1 MRYRTLGECGV
12 KVSEICLGTMMFGG
26 PTPEDESLRM
36 IERALD
42 AGVNFLD
49 TADKYNAGESERVV
63 GKALDGR
70 REEIVLATKVALPM
84 GEGPNMSGSSR
95 KHIIEGCEASLRRLG
110 TDYIDLYYL
119 HKPDPDTPI
128 EESLSAMNDLVRQGK
143 VLYVGLSNF
152 AAWRVADAL
161 GLQALR
167 GWDRLAAVQPLYNIA
182 NRDIEIE
189 LLPACEELGLG
200 VVTYSP
206 IARGVLT
213 GKYARGDEIPEESRA
228 GRGNERLMQTEF
240 RPSNFELARQVVALA
255 EEVGCTAAQLAVA
268 WVMANE
274 LVTCPIIGPRTP
286 EQLEDNLGA
295 LEVEITPQT
304 EARIDELVPP
314 GEHSGFGYQDPV
326 FPVAGRRPRRRGRPW

>member
-1 MRYRTLGECGV
+1 MDYRTLGCCGV
-12 KVSEICLGTMMFGG
+12 RVSQVCLGTMMFGG

-42 AGVNFLD
+42 AGINFLD

-63 GKALDGR
+63 GKAIAGR
-70 REEIVLATKVALPM
+70 REEIVLATKVTLPM
-84 GEGPNMSGSSR
+84 GDGPNQMGSSR
-95 KHIIEGCEASLRRLG
+95 KHIVQGCEASLRRLG
-110 TDYIDLYYL
+110 TDYVDLYYL

-152 AAWRVADAL
+152 AAWRVANAL
-161 GLQALR
+161 GVQALR
-167 GWDRLAAVQPLYNIA
+167 GWDPLVAVQPLYNIV
-182 NRDIEIE
+182 NRDVEVE
-189 LLPACEELGLG
+189 LLPACAELGLG

-213 GKYARGDEIPEESRA
+213 GKYARDAEPPAESRA
-228 GRGNERLMQTEF
+228 GRGNERLMQTEY
-240 RPSNFELARQVVALA
+240 RESNFELAQHVVALA
-255 EEVGCTAAQLAVA
+255 EEIGCTPAQFAVA
-268 WVMANE
+268 WVMANA
-274 LVTCPIIGPRTP
+274 LVTCPIIGPRTM

-295 LEVEITPQT
+295 PGVEITPEI

-314 GEHSGFGYQDPV
+314 GEHTGRGFQDPA
-326 FPVAGRRPRRRGRPW
+326 FPVTGRRLRE

>member
-1 MRYRTLGECGV
+1 MDYRTLGGCGV
-12 KVSEICLGTMMFGG
+12 KVSQVCLGTMMFGG
-26 PTPEDESLRM
+26 PTDERTSLDM

-42 AGVNFLD
+42 AGINFLD

-63 GKALDGR
+63 GKALEGR
-70 REEIVLATKVALPM
+70 REEIVLATKVTLPM

-128 EESLSAMNDLVRQGK
+128 EESLSAMDHLVQQGK
-143 VLYVGLSNF
+143 VLYVGVSNF
-152 AAWRVADAL
+152 PAWRVADAL
-161 GLQALR
+161 GAQALA
-167 GWDRLAAVQPLYNIA
+167 GWDPLAAVQPLYNIA
-182 NRDIEIE
+182 NRDIETE

-213 GKYARGDEIPEESRA
+213 GKYADGEEVPEESRA

-240 RPSNFELARQVVALA
+240 RPSNFQLAQEVVKLA
-255 EEVGCTAAQLAVA
+255 DEIGCTAAQLAVA

-286 EQLEDNLGA
+286 DQLEDNLGA
-295 LEVEITPQT
+295 LEVEITPEI

-314 GEHSGFGYQDPV
+314 GEHSGYGFQDPV
-326 FPVAGRRPRRRGRPW
+326 FPVMGRRLRG

>member
-1 MRYRTLGECGV
+1 MQYRTLGGCGV
-12 KVSEICLGTMMFGG
+12 KVSQMCLGTMMFGG
-26 PTPEDESLRM
+26 PTDERTSLDM

-42 AGVNFLD
+42 AGINFLD

-70 REEIVLATKVALPM
+70 REEIVLATKVTLPM
-84 GEGPNMSGSSR
+84 ADGPNMFGSSR

-128 EESLSAMNDLVRQGK
+128 EESLSAMDHLVQQGK
-143 VLYVGLSNF
+143 VLYVGVSNF
-152 AAWRVADAL
+152 PAWRVADAL
-161 GLQALR
+161 GAQAVQS
-167 GWDRLAAVQPLYNIA
+167 WDPLAAVQPLYNIA
-182 NRDIEIE
+182 NRDIETE
-189 LLPACEELGLG
+189 LLPACDELGLG
-200 VVTYSP
+200 VVCYSP

-213 GKYARGDEIPEESRA
+213 GKYAEGEEPPEDSRA

-240 RPSNFELARQVVALA
+240 RPSNFQLAQEVVQLA
-255 EEVGCTAAQLAVA
+255 GDLGCTAAQLAVA

-295 LEVEITPQT
+295 LEVEITA
-304 EARIDELVPP
+304 EVEERIDDLVPP
-314 GEHSGFGYQDPV
+314 GEHSGYGFQDPV
-326 FPVAGRRPRRRGRPW
+326 FPVTGRRLRS

>member
-1 MRYRTLGECGV
+1 MEYRTLGGCGM
-12 KVSEICLGTMMFGG
+12 KVSELCLGTMMFGG
-26 PTPEDESLRM
+26 PTDEETSLRM
-36 IERALD
+36 IGTALD
-42 AGVNFLD
+42 AGINFLD

-63 GKALDGR
+63 GKALQGK
-70 REEIVLATKVALPM
+70 REEIVLATKVTLPM
-84 GEGPNMSGSSR
+84 GDGPNQMGSSR
-95 KHIIEGCEASLRRLG
+95 KHIMEGCEASLRRLG

-152 AAWRVADAL
+152 AAWRVADAV
-161 GLQALR
+161 GVQALH

-182 NRDIEIE
+182 NRDIEVE
-189 LLPACEELGLG
+189 LLPACDELRLG

-213 GKYARGDEIPEESRA
+213 GKYAQHQEPPPESRA
-228 GRGNERLMQTEF
+228 GRGNERLMQTEY
-240 RPSNFELARQVVALA
+240 RPSNLELAQQVVALA

-268 WVMANE
+268 WAMANE

-286 EQLEDNLGA
+286 EQLQDNLGA
-295 LEVEITPQT
+295 LEVEVTPEI

-314 GEHSGFGYQDPV
+314 GEHCGFGFQDPV
-326 FPVAGRRPRRRGRPW
+326 FPVTGRKARC